1 MNKEKLREDLKT
13 SMKKRDNMRME
24 VIRGILTAFTNELV
38 AKGLRPDEEISAE
51 DADKVLLRLA
61 KQRKDSIEQFEKGG
75 RPELAEKEKQE
86 LTILEEYL
94 PEQMSDEE
102 IQKVAEKKK
111 AELGITEPAKK
122 GMLMGAIMKEL
133 GSKADGSKVK
143 KAVDEL
149 F

>member
-1 MNKEKLREDLKT
+1 
-13 SMKKRDNMRME
+13 ME